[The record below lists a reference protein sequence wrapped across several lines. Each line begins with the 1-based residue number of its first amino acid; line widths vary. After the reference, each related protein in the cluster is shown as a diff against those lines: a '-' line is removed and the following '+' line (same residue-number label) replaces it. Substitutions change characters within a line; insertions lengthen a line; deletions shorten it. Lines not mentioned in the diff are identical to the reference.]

1 MSAGGVGKGMTVKK
15 VNPAYLEA
23 VAKRVSTCPYFTLLS
38 MEITDLSLGQSR
50 LEVVVEKKHLQPFGM
65 VHGGVYASVVDAAA
79 FWGVYP
85 QLDDDLGITTVELK
99 LNYLAPTSSGLLIA
113 KGKSIK
119 VGKSIC
125 LAEAY
130 VEDKSGRLL
139 AHGTET
145 MMVLKGLK
153 IQGHEELPPKFL

>member
-1 MSAGGVGKGMTVKK
+1 VRK
-15 VNPAYLEA
+15 VNPAYIKA
-23 VAKRVSTCPYFTLLS
+23 VTRKVNGSPFFTLIS
-38 MEITDLSLGQSR
+38 MHITDLDWGESR
-50 LEVVVEKKHLQPFGM
+50 LEMVVEEKHFQPYGM

-79 FWGVYP
+79 FWAVYP
-85 QLDDDLGITTVELK
+85 QVDEDLGITTIELK
-99 LNYLAPTSSGLLIA
+99 LNYLAPVSSGSLIA

-125 LAEAY
+125 LAEAW
-130 VEDKSGRLL
+130 VEDETGKLL

-145 MMVLKGLK
+145 MMVLKDLK

>member
-1 MSAGGVGKGMTVKK
+1 MKR

-23 VAKRVSTCPYFTLLS
+23 VAKKVNGSPFFTLIS
-38 MEITDLSLGQSR
+38 MHITNLDWGESR
-50 LEVVVEKKHLQPFGM
+50 LEIAVEEKHFQPFGM

-79 FWGVYP
+79 FWAVYP
-85 QLDDDLGITTVELK
+85 QVDDHVGITTLELK
-99 LNYLAPTSSGLLIA
+99 LNYLAPISSGSLIA

-125 LAEAY
+125 LAEAS
-130 VEDKSGRLL
+130 VEDETGKLL

-145 MMVLKGLK
+145 MMVLKDLK

>member
-1 MSAGGVGKGMTVKK
+1 VKRL
-15 VNPAYLEA
+15 NPAYLEA
-23 VAKRVSTCPYFTLLS
+23 VTKRVNGSPFFTLIS
-38 MEITDLSLGQSR
+38 MHITNLDWGESR
-50 LEVVVEKKHLQPFGM
+50 LEIGVEEKHFQPFGM

-79 FWGVYP
+79 FWAVYP
-85 QLDDDLGITTVELK
+85 QIDNNFGITTVELK
-99 LNYLAPTSSGLLIA
+99 LNYLAPISSGSLIA

-125 LAEAY
+125 LAEAS
-130 VEDKSGRLL
+130 VENETGVLL

-145 MMVLKGLK
+145 MMVLKDLK

>member
-1 MSAGGVGKGMTVKK
+1 
-15 VNPAYLEA
+15 
-23 VAKRVSTCPYFTLLS
+23 
-38 MEITDLSLGQSR
+38 
-50 LEVVVEKKHLQPFGM
+50 M

-85 QLDDDLGITTVELK
+85 QLDEGVGITTVELK
-99 LNYLAPTSSGLLIA
+99 LNYLAPTSSGLLVA

-125 LAEAY
+125 LAEAF
-130 VEDKSGRLL
+130 VEDKTGKLL

-145 MMVLKGLK
+145 MMVLKDLK
-153 IQGHEELPPKFL
+153 ITKDPQAQIIRRFWKRPMDGSYHFQTSE

>member
-1 MSAGGVGKGMTVKK
+1 MKR

-23 VAKRVSTCPYFTLLS
+23 VTKKVNGSPFFTLIS
-38 MEITDLSLGQSR
+38 MHITNLDWGASR
-50 LEVVVEKKHLQPFGM
+50 LEMAVEEKHFQPFGM

-79 FWGVYP
+79 FWAVYP
-85 QLDDDLGITTVELK
+85 QIDNDFGITTVELK
-99 LNYLAPTSSGLLIA
+99 LNYLAPISAGSLIA

-125 LAEAY
+125 LAEAS
-130 VEDKSGRLL
+130 VEDETGKLL

-145 MMVLKGLK
+145 MMVLKDLK

>member
-1 MSAGGVGKGMTVKK
+1 MKK

-23 VAKRVSTCPYFTLLS
+23 VARKVNGSPFFTLIS
-38 MEITDLSLGQSR
+38 MHITNLYWGESR
-50 LEVVVEKKHLQPFGM
+50 LEMAVEEKHFQPFGM

-79 FWGVYP
+79 FWAVYP
-85 QLDDDLGITTVELK
+85 QIDKDVGITTIELK
-99 LNYLAPTSSGLLIA
+99 LNYLAPISSGSLIA
-113 KGKSIK
+113 KGKTIK

-125 LAEAY
+125 LAEAW
-130 VEDKSGRLL
+130 VEDETGKLL

-145 MMVLKGLK
+145 MMVLKDLK

>member
-1 MSAGGVGKGMTVKK
+1 VKR

-23 VAKRVSTCPYFTLLS
+23 VTKKVNVCPFFKLLS
-38 MEITDLSLGQSR
+38 MHITNLDWGESR
-50 LEVVVEKKHLQPFGM
+50 LEIAVGEKHFQPFGI

-79 FWGVYP
+79 FWAIYP
-85 QLDDDLGITTVELK
+85 QIDDDVGVTTVELK
-99 LNYLAPTSSGLLIA
+99 LNYLAPVSSGSLIA

-130 VEDKSGRLL
+130 VEDETGKLL
-139 AHGTET
+139 SHGTET
-145 MMVLKGLK
+145 MMILRDLKM
-153 IQGHEELPPKFL
+153 QGHEELPPKFL

>member
-1 MSAGGVGKGMTVKK
+1 MKR

-23 VAKRVSTCPYFTLLS
+23 VARKVSESPFFTLIS
-38 MEITDLSLGQSR
+38 MHITDLDWGESR
-50 LEVVVEKKHLQPFGM
+50 LEMAVEEKHFQPFGM

-79 FWGVYP
+79 FWAVYP
-85 QLDDDLGITTVELK
+85 QIDDDFGITTVELK
-99 LNYLAPTSSGLLIA
+99 LNYLAPTSSGSLIA

-119 VGKSIC
+119 LGKTIC
-125 LAEAY
+125 LAEAL
-130 VEDKSGRLL
+130 VEDKTGKLL

-145 MMVLKGLK
+145 MMVLKDLK

>member
-1 MSAGGVGKGMTVKK
+1 VKK
-15 VNPAYLEA
+15 VNPAYIEA
-23 VAKRVSTCPYFTLLS
+23 VTRKVNGSPFFTLIS
-38 MEITDLSLGQSR
+38 MHITNLDWGESR
-50 LEVVVEKKHLQPFGM
+50 LEMVVEEKHFQPYGM

-79 FWGVYP
+79 FWAVYP
-85 QLDDDLGITTVELK
+85 QVDEDLGITTIELK
-99 LNYLAPTSSGLLIA
+99 LNYLAPSSSGSLIA

-125 LAEAY
+125 LAEAW
-130 VEDKSGRLL
+130 VEDETGRLL

-145 MMVLKGLK
+145 MMVLKDLK

>member
-1 MSAGGVGKGMTVKK
+1 MKRL
-15 VNPAYLEA
+15 NPAYLEA
-23 VAKRVSTCPYFTLLS
+23 VTKRVNGSPFFTLIS
-38 MEITDLSLGQSR
+38 MHITNLDWGESR
-50 LEVVVEKKHLQPFGM
+50 LEIGVEEKHFQPFGM

-79 FWGVYP
+79 FWAVYP
-85 QLDDDLGITTVELK
+85 QIDNNFGITTVELK
-99 LNYLAPTSSGLLIA
+99 LNYLAPISSGSLIA

-125 LAEAY
+125 LAEAS
-130 VEDKSGRLL
+130 VENETGVLL

-145 MMVLKGLK
+145 MMVLKDLK

>member
-1 MSAGGVGKGMTVKK
+1 MH
-15 VNPAYLEA
+15 
-23 VAKRVSTCPYFTLLS
+23 
-38 MEITDLSLGQSR
+38 ITNLDWGESR
-50 LEVVVEKKHLQPFGM
+50 LEIGVEEKHFQPFGM

-79 FWGVYP
+79 FWAVYP
-85 QLDDDLGITTVELK
+85 QIDNNFGITTVELK
-99 LNYLAPTSSGLLIA
+99 LNYLAPISSGSLIA

-125 LAEAY
+125 LAEAS
-130 VEDKSGRLL
+130 VENETGVLL

-145 MMVLKGLK
+145 MMVLKDLK